1 MARYRFDAKTG
12 RMLTFDERTGDWK
25 PERKRKGKAADKW
38 DYDRAFYV
46 MPDIKEF
53 VSPIDGSLISSRSK
67 LRHHN
72 RGHNVRQ
79 CGDWKPGEIIAREN
93 TRIAETARQA
103 EGNTATWT

>member
-12 RMLTFDERTGDWK
+12 NMLTLDEKSGEWK
-25 PERKRKGKAADKW
+25 PERKRKGKPHDKW
-38 DYDRAFYV
+38 DYNRAFYV

-79 CGDWKPGEIIAREN
+79 CGDWKPGEIV
-93 TRIAETARQA
+93 ARQDARQREAIKKA
-103 EGNTATWT
+103 EGIVAQWV